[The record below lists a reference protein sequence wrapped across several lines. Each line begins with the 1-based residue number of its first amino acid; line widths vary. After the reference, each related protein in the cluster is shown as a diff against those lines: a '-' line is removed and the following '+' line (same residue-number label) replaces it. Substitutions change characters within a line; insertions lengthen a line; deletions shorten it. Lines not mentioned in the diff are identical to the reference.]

1 MRNKK
6 IFAILMIMVLAVS
19 AFALTACG
27 NKSKTL
33 ENFVESDKDLKA
45 EIDKTA
51 AENGLKIE
59 IKDNTLTYLYK
70 YEMEVSD
77 EQVKVMAPQLEV
89 ALSAAEN
96 TFKGLA
102 ADLEKKTEIKGL
114 KIAVVYMDKNEKVIY
129 KTEFGSK

>member
-1 MRNKK
+1 
-6 IFAILMIMVLAVS
+6 MIMVLAVS

>member
-6 IFAILMIMVLAVS
+6 IFAILMIMVLVVS